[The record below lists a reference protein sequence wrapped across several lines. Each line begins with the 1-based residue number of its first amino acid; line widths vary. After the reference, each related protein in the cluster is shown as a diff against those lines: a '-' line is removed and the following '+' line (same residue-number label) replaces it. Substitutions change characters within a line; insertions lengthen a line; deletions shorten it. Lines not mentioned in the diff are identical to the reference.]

1 MKTNEE
7 LLACMHA
14 RLKEEL
20 GDICTYNSLYEDLSS
35 AGLYDEAAEVEE
47 IARDEFAHAEALA
60 DMLKMHGRDLS
71 HDLDVAMLW
80 KKAKA
85 AFGLGGKE

>member
-1 MKTNEE
+1 MKTKEE

-20 GDICTYNSLYEDLSS
+20 GDICTYNSLYEDLKE
-35 AGLYDEAAEVEE
+35 AGLHYEARQVEKIANDEYT
-47 IARDEFAHAEALA
+47 HAEALA
-60 DMLKMHGRDLS
+60 DMLNMHGKNFS
-71 HDLDVAMLW
+71 HDLEVSMLW

-85 AFGLGGKE
+85 AFDLDT